1 MKNLF
6 IGSIAILSLGIASCS
21 NFQQS
26 IQGISKEDKLK
37 IYNETKF
44 AAIKADSLANA
55 IIPLKK
61 ELESKLENNDHNI
74 AITRKYYQ
82 AAYDKWYSKHQ
93 FYMNIYSEEIRKKY
107 NLTIEELNRISEDVT
122 LGDAASA
129 TN

>member
-1 MKNLF
+1 MALF
-6 IGSIAILSLGIASCS
+6 
-21 NFQQS
+21 
-26 IQGISKEDKLK
+26 
-37 IYNETKF
+37 KF